1 MMRLDAFARYLSR
14 QSGLSLTIFGFA
26 LSLVTGIF
34 DYLTGRD
41 ISLEPFYLLPI
52 FMVALFAGWP
62 AGLIIAVVSAVVAS
76 AVDAI
81 QAGASF
87 HLTVLFWNDVMTL
100 GAFGVTARIGAVL
113 KRALEH
119 EQELA
124 RTDDVTGAANRRAF
138 FEAARTEMDRAR
150 RYQHPFTVA
159 YLDLDN
165 FKQVNDRF
173 GHSAGDGLLRLV
185 AQVAT
190 RDIRANDVIARLGGD
205 EFAVLLPETG
215 GEAARAVME
224 RIQKHLREAVQQT
237 NWPVTFSIGVAT
249 FSAPPDNVDNML
261 RQADDLMYAAKQD
274 GKNTLRHAVVGA
286 PEM

>member
-1 MMRLDAFARYLSR
+1 MRLDAFARYLSR

-26 LSLVTGIF
+26 LSLVTGMF

-81 QAGASF
+81 QAGAPF

-124 RTDDVTGAANRRAF
+124 RTDDVTARPTAGPSSRRPGLKWIERAAI
-138 FEAARTEMDRAR
+138 
-150 RYQHPFTVA
+150 
-159 YLDLDN
+159 
-165 FKQVNDRF
+165 
-173 GHSAGDGLLRLV
+173 S
-185 AQVAT
+185 T
-190 RDIRANDVIARLGGD
+190 RSR
-205 EFAVLLPETG
+205 
-215 GEAARAVME
+215 
-224 RIQKHLREAVQQT
+224 
-237 NWPVTFSIGVAT
+237 WP
-249 FSAPPDNVDNML
+249 
-261 RQADDLMYAAKQD
+261 
-274 GKNTLRHAVVGA
+274 TLISTISSK
-286 PEM
+286 